1 MKNHLRRCRLRFR
14 SVRLGRGVLQYAPT
28 GAVLATPGI
37 WSFLNRLRFRG
48 YSKRLL
54 GLRHVILVGLAGWTL
69 GAAAPNTPADV
80 ASGVRDTYQS
90 LSDLT
95 AEFSQTTT
103 VPGFSTTI
111 QSKGKVYLAKGKM
124 RWDYTEPSNQQI
136 YVNDKRIQY
145 YIPAHKQVIISTL
158 TPENDDQIPLH
169 LLMTLERLNED
180 FNVSWEDPASPRRD
194 AEYRLRL
201 EPKHAVAELA
211 HVTVGVDAKR
221 RVVTSIALY
230 PKNGNVSSFVF
241 SKLEVN
247 PRLDVSVF
255 SFSVPAGIEVVE
267 TPTLR

>member
-1 MKNHLRRCRLRFR
+1 M
-14 SVRLGRGVLQYAPT
+14 
-28 GAVLATPGI
+28 
-37 WSFLNRLRFRG
+37 
-48 YSKRLL
+48 RLL
-54 GLRHVILVGLAGWTL
+54 GLRHVLLVGLASWTL
-69 GAAAPNTPADV
+69 GAAAQPTPADI
-80 ASGVRDTYQS
+80 ASGVRDTYQA
-90 LSDLT
+90 LSDLS
-95 AEFSQTTT
+95 ADFAQTTT

-111 QSKGKVYLAKGKM
+111 QSKGTVYLAKGKM

-145 YIPAHKQVIISTL
+145 FIPAHKQVIVSTL

-180 FNVSWEDPASPRRD
+180 FNVAWEDPASPRRES
-194 AEYRLRL
+194 EYRLRL
-201 EPKHAVAELA
+201 EPKRAVAELDY
-211 HVTVGVDAKR
+211 VTVGVDAQR

-241 SKLEVN
+241 SQLKVN
-247 PRLDVSVF
+247 PRLDASLF